1 MSFRDQ
7 DIGTAYGERSGSS
20 SISLRTTPSESTS
33 GARLTSPR
41 APGVAWVK
49 CWCPPKPLI
58 GLQPIERM
66 LNRHTF
72 TRCPESRLAVA
83 VITLAIGD
91 CLSRDRHRERR
102 EARRFILGAGL
113 DEWCDRVALN
123 PEFVRLVAKKAGY
136 LADEQ
141 LYWRYVA
148 KKASRAKKH
157 LDQNSPASGQQG
169 DTQ

>member
-1 MSFRDQ
+1 MSFRDP
-7 DIGTAYGERSGSS
+7 DIGTAYAEGSGSPNVS
-20 SISLRTTPSESTS
+20 RRPKPSENPS
-33 GARLTSPR
+33 GAKLTSSL
-41 APGVAWVK
+41 ASGMAWVK
-49 CWCPPKPLI
+49 CWCPPKPSI

-72 TRCPESRLAVA
+72 IRCPESRLAVA

-148 KKASRAKKH
+148 KKSSGAKQQP
-157 LDQNSPASGQQG
+157 DQNAPAAGQQG
-169 DTQ
+169 DLS